1 MAEASAQQAQ
11 QQAREDS
18 RKKNLTLRKARK
30 AAKGAE
36 EKLAQGQ
43 HAEAL
48 SRFKISYK
56 VFGEAGIDHV
66 KIREKIIAL
75 DPGWNPTTAEVS
87 PDGTADSKVQRQPY
101 RNSDADSEG
110 GARSAKLS
118 PVKKLDISS
127 ELADREEVPPKLGG
141 ERGWADYTP
150 PSGAKSAFG
159 NGSSPSLLQRVH
171 EAGKRVQPHAGHS
184 VPSET
189 SPAAASTRV
198 GTFLY
203 SAVSPAATGSVDGES
218 HLMSVRPVGDQQASA
233 LRPPRARPSSQR
245 SSRSPPQTRPGSGQR
260 LRDSMPTSATPY
272 TTPRAAGS
280 SSMFVPSTGSKAQA
294 TRYSREY
301 EFSGRSSANTY
312 RHRSP
317 SPSSTG
323 RPGWRGTSPFDKRKR
338 QELTVKF
345 DWSAALLSSEKLFHR
360 IRVNLPS
367 DDDELRPTRPEPS
380 WSAAVSQQVLFHGI
394 GEQDVAFSFVDDEE
408 DECRITSEDEW
419 LAALR
424 IQEAKG
430 GPLRVR
436 VESLAFGE
444 QQDTVS
450 NEESVGVLTLGILG
464 ATVFALIVSGFAAWH
479 LQRLETMHLV
489 WL

>member
-30 AAKGAE
+30 VAKGAE

-43 HAEAL
+43 QAEAL
-48 SRFKISYK
+48 SRFKIAYK

-75 DPGWNPTTAEVS
+75 DPGWNPA
-87 PDGTADSKVQRQPY
+87 TADGSADGAAAGNVQRQPH
-101 RNSDADSEG
+101 RNSDADSAG
-110 GARSAKLS
+110 SARSAEVS

-127 ELADREEVPPKLGG
+127 ELADREEVPSMLGG

-150 PSGAKSAFG
+150 PSGAKSSFG
-159 NGSSPSLLQRVH
+159 NVGHGSSPSLLQRVQQ
-171 EAGKRVQPHAGHS
+171 AGKRVQPNEA
-184 VPSET
+184 
-189 SPAAASTRV
+189 SPAAASTRA

-245 SSRSPPQTRPGSGQR
+245 SSRSPPQARPGSGQKI
-260 LRDSMPTSATPY
+260 RDSMPTSATPY

-280 SSMFVPSTGSKAQA
+280 SSMFVPSAGSRAQA
-294 TRYSREY
+294 ARYSREY
-301 EFSGRSSANTY
+301 DYSGRHSANAY

-317 SPSSTG
+317 SPSATG
-323 RPGWRGTSPFDKRKR
+323 HPGWRGTSPFDKRKHR
-338 QELTVKF
+338 ELSVKF

-360 IRVNLPS
+360 IRVSLPS
-367 DDDELRPTRPEPS
+367 DDDELRSTRPEPL
-380 WSAAVSQQVLFHGI
+380 WSSAVSQQVRFHGI

-424 IQEAKG
+424 IQAAKG

-436 VESLAFGE
+436 VESLAIRE
-444 QQDTVS
+444 HQEVHSEDST
-450 NEESVGVLTLGILG
+450 GVLRLGTLS
-464 ATVFALIVSGFAAWH
+464 ATVVALIASGFAAWH
-479 LQRLETMHLV
+479 LQRIETTVH
-489 WL
+489 

>member
-75 DPGWNPTTAEVS
+75 DPGWNPAKCTADGS
-87 PDGTADSKVQRQPY
+87 PDGAATGKLQRQPH
-101 RNSDADSEG
+101 RSDADSAG
-110 GARSAKLS
+110 RGRSAEVS

-127 ELADREEVPPKLGG
+127 ELADREAVPTMLGG

-150 PSGAKSAFG
+150 PSSAKSSLG
-159 NGSSPSLLQRVH
+159 NVGYNGSSPSLLQRVQQ
-171 EAGKRVQPHAGHS
+171 AGKRVQQNEA
-184 VPSET
+184 
-189 SPAAASTRV
+189 SPAAASSTRA

-245 SSRSPPQTRPGSGQR
+245 SSRSPPQTRPGSGQKI
-260 LRDSMPTSATPY
+260 RDSMPTSATPY
-272 TTPRAAGS
+272 TTPRAGGS
-280 SSMFVPSTGSKAQA
+280 SSMFVPSAGSRAQA
-294 TRYSREY
+294 ARYSREY
-301 EFSGRSSANTY
+301 DYSGRHSASTY

-317 SPSSTG
+317 SPSATG
-323 RPGWRGTSPFDKRKR
+323 HPGWRGTSPFDKRKQ
-338 QELTVKF
+338 QELSVKF
-345 DWSAALLSSEKLFHR
+345 DWSAALVSSEKLFHR
-360 IRVNLPS
+360 IRVSLPS
-367 DDDELRPTRPEPS
+367 DDSELRSTRPEPS
-380 WSAAVSQQVLFHGI
+380 WSSAVSQQVLFHGI

-424 IQEAKG
+424 IQAAKG

-436 VESLAFGE
+436 VESLAFSEHQELHSEDSTGMLKIR
-444 QQDTVS
+444 T
-450 NEESVGVLTLGILG
+450 LG
-464 ATVFALIVSGFAAWH
+464 ATVVALIASGFAAWH
-479 LQRLETMHLV
+479 LQRIETMVH
-489 WL
+489 